1 MDFYHKLIL
10 FIKSHF
16 IQTVMTRK
24 HMQGNGYNSLTNGDI
39 SGYINSNP
47 YLAPLIYGF
56 LRIRTDSRT
65 TNLIASAS
73 AVMGDNLIWNNFK
86 PVILMLAGVLLLT
99 AGPIYVIIPLIIYI
113 AGVSVL
119 RFTGYSYGSSKK
131 RADQLF
137 EERIWVKG
145 INILRTMKFI
155 LMGIIYLYIILQL
168 ALYLNRAP
176 LYAIITILIAGIYIL
191 LKRDIDFLLLI
202 VIILTANIVK

>member
-10 FIKSHF
+10 FLKSHF

-24 HMQGNGYNSLTNGDI
+24 HMQGNGYNLLTNGQI

-56 LRIRTDSRT
+56 LRIGSDIKPK
-65 TNLIASAS
+65 NHIASAS

-86 PVILMLAGVLLLT
+86 PVILLLAGILLLT
-99 AGPIYVIIPLIIYI
+99 AGPIYVIIPLIVYI
-113 AGVSVL
+113 TGVSVL
-119 RFTGYSYGSSKK
+119 RFTGYSYGSSKE
-131 RADQLF
+131 RPDQLF
-137 EERIWVKG
+137 EERIWIKA
-145 INILRTMKFI
+145 INALRTVKFI

-168 ALYLNRAP
+168 ALYLNTAP
-176 LYAIITILIAGIYIL
+176 LYVIITILITGVYIL

-202 VIILTANIVK
+202 VIILTANMVK